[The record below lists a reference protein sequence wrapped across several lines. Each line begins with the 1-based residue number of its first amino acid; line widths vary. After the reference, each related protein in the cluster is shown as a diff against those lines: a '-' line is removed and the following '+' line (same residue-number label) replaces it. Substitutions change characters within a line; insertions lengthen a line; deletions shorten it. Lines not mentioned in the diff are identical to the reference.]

1 VTETVEDGRVA
12 RGRRTREAIIDALL
26 AASSRKWKTGGFAAP
41 RHSKTPT
48 KARSQRAK
56 PASPLALTARKT
68 VIGSN
73 APRNAPPSPS

>member
-1 VTETVEDGRVA
+1 MGTIPNTAAIYV
-12 RGRRTREAIIDALL
+12 RR
-26 AASSRKWKTGGFAAP
+26 SAAP

-56 PASPLALTARKT
+56 PAPPVAFTTRKT